1 MERKEKERALI
12 DAARQ
17 MLEERGE
24 KTVAPQMN
32 PVVRNYLKD
41 LDEGLLDDAS
51 DFATAL
57 NNFRDD
63 FLFEMFPQEYA
74 QMEARAIAA
83 ARAEAQARGPRP
95 QEQKIRMPMP
105 IKEIAT
111 QAPVRVPEEMRAGGR
126 TSLI

>member
-1 MERKEKERALI
+1 MERKEKERTLI

-41 LDEGLLDDAS
+41 LDEGFFDDPS
-51 DFATAL
+51 DFTEAL

-63 FLFEMFPQEYA
+63 FLFEMFPKEYA
-74 QMEARAIAA
+74 QMEAQARAA
-83 ARAEAQARGPRP
+83 AQAEALARGPRP
-95 QEQKIRMPMP
+95 QEQMARMPMP
-105 IKEIAT
+105 IEEIAT

>member
-1 MERKEKERALI
+1 MERKEKERALV
-12 DAARQ
+12 DTARQ

-41 LDEGLLDDAS
+41 LDEGFLDDPS
-51 DFATAL
+51 DFAKAL
-57 NNFRDD
+57 NNFRSD

-74 QMEARAIAA
+74 QMEAQALAA
-83 ARAEAQARGPRP
+83 AQAEAQARGPRP
-95 QEQKIRMPMP
+95 QEQMTRSPMP
-105 IKEIAT
+105 IEEIAT

>member
-1 MERKEKERALI
+1 MERKEKERALVDI
-12 DAARQ
+12 ARQ

-41 LDEGLLDDAS
+41 LDEGFLDDPS
-51 DFATAL
+51 DFSKAL
-57 NNFRDD
+57 NNFRSD

-74 QMEARAIAA
+74 QMEAQALAA
-83 ARAEAQARGPRP
+83 AQAEAQARGPRP
-95 QEQKIRMPMP
+95 QEQMTRSPMP
-105 IKEIAT
+105 IEEIAT

>member
-12 DAARQ
+12 DTARQ

-24 KTVAPQMN
+24 KTVFPQVN

-41 LDEGLLDDAS
+41 LDEGLMDDPS
-51 DFATAL
+51 DFARAID
-57 NNFRDD
+57 NFRSD

-74 QMEARAIAA
+74 QMEAEAVAA
-83 ARAEAQARGPRP
+83 AQAQAKARGPRP
-95 QEQKIRMPMP
+95 KEGAIRRPMP
-105 IKEIAT
+105 VEEMAT
-111 QAPVRVPEEMRAGGR
+111 QAPIRVPEEMRAGGR